1 MDFSTY
7 IKFSSNLTEN
17 QETTIT
23 YSGYLFKKNSS
34 SLKIVYG
41 FGSNWMYTKEQE
53 MEKTEN
59 GFVANVKMLNFSDFN
74 FCFKNPNNEWD
85 NNFGKNFSAPISE
98 YKVEE
103 AFVLNENVIDDIL
116 TNLVQCDVS
125 KVEKTVTPTA
135 TEVKTAVQEIKV
147 TEELSNSTSSE
158 KQTPLNNISIENFQ
172 NRIKVENYKNI
183 YIDEPTNVV
192 DSVVDNI
199 VDDLANNSVH
209 IEESVETP
217 VDTIVNDMIDN
228 LYENSQNIESNDVPF
243 EETGLVV
250 SPRTLGKFYSFKKKM
265 KIALYRFFK
274 SFPKLLSGN
283 LNEDNN

>member
-17 QETTIT
+17 QETAIT

-41 FGSNWMYTKEQE
+41 FGDNWMYTKEQE

-59 GFVANVKMLNFSDFN
+59 GFVTNIKMLNFSNFN

-85 NNFGKNFSAPISE
+85 NNYGKNFTAPISKF
-98 YKVEE
+98 KVEE

-116 TNLVQCDVS
+116 TNLVKYDVS
-125 KVEKTVTPTA
+125 ENKEAISNTTLEVENEVEKIEI
-135 TEVKTAVQEIKV
+135 TEKTES
-147 TEELSNSTSSE
+147 SNE
-158 KQTPLNNISIENFQ
+158 QPDVLVENFQ

-183 YIDEPTNVV
+183 YIDEPAKVV
-192 DSVVDNI
+192 DSVVDDI
-199 VDDLANNSVH
+199 VDSLANNSVNNI
-209 IEESVETP
+209 IEENIDTP
-217 VDTIVNDMIDN
+217 VDTIVNDMIDD
-228 LYENSQNIESNDVPF
+228 LYESSQNIESNDVPF
-243 EETGLVV
+243 EETGLIV
-250 SPRTLGKFYSFKKKM
+250 SPRARGKFYSFKKRM
-265 KIALYRFFK
+265 KLAVYKFFN
-274 SFPKLLSGN
+274 SIPKLLSGN